1 MPRKL
6 RVCYIQPPGGSVD
19 AVDGTAASEE
29 AAIRERFDNIRVT
42 PLSGARTSRPR
53 AAVERFKLWQ
63 NGRRLRVRFL
73 DGLADVQ
80 EKVAAIAKEWEEVAN
95 IHFDFVAGNTAELR
109 ISFAEKGFS
118 WSTVGTDALTV
129 PSTRQT
135 MNYGWL
141 EPDTPIREY
150 QRVVRHEFGHALGM
164 IHEHQ
169 NPAAA
174 GQIPWDKPKVYE
186 YYAQQ
191 GWTEED
197 VDQNIFDVYDED
209 TTNFTEFDTT
219 SIMQYA
225 IPDSITIG
233 TYSVGWN
240 TALSELDR
248 SFMAEQY
255 PAEAP
260 GMVEL
265 EVGGERH
272 AADLVAGAEVDSY
285 HFETTEAVRHIVTTE
300 GAIDTVLT
308 LHGPD
313 DPGAVL
319 SWDDDRGR
327 DQNARIVRKLE
338 PGSYWLTVRHKQPGG
353 SGTYTIGVKT
363 YRP

>member
-1 MPRKL
+1 MSRQL
-6 RVCYIQPPGGSVD
+6 GACYIQPAGGSVHAAD
-19 AVDGTAASEE
+19 DAASDEM
-29 AAIRERFDNIRVT
+29 AVRERVDNIRVT
-42 PLSGARTSRPR
+42 PLSGTRSSRPR
-53 AAVERFKLWQ
+53 AAVERLKLWE

-80 EKVAAIAKEWEEVAN
+80 ERVAAIAREWETVAN
-95 IHFDFVAGNTAELR
+95 IRLDFVAGTTTELR

-129 PSTRQT
+129 PSTQAT

-141 EPDTPIREY
+141 EPDTPMREY
-150 QRVVRHEFGHALGM
+150 ERVVRHEFGHALGM

-169 NPAAA
+169 NPAAV
-174 GQIPWDKPKVYE
+174 GQIPWDKPRVYD
-186 YYAQQ
+186 YYAQR

-197 VDQNIFDVYDED
+197 VDHNIFDVYDED
-209 TTNFTEFDTT
+209 TTNFTDFDPT

-225 IPDSITIG
+225 IPDSLTIG

-240 TALSELDR
+240 TTLSELDR

-260 GMVEL
+260 GMVQL
-265 EVGGERH
+265 TVGGDRH
-272 AADLVAGAEVDSY
+272 AADLAGGGEVDTY
-285 HFETTEAVRHIVTTE
+285 CFDATAEIRHIITTE
-300 GAIDTVLT
+300 GASDTVLT

-327 DQNARIVRKLE
+327 DQNARIVRKLQ
-338 PGSYWLTVRHKQPGG
+338 PGSYWLTVRHKQHGG
-353 SGTYTIGVKT
+353 TGGYTIGVKT
-363 YRP
+363 YTR